1 MVWKLYNTSSNEK
14 DQKDKTVSIL
24 HLEDQEDDSF
34 LVKYIISKEFNSF
47 YYYYVDGEKDFIKI
61 LEENKIDVILSDYE
75 IPGFSGI
82 EALDIAK
89 KNYPY
94 IPFIFVTGK
103 MGEDAAIE
111 SLLKGATDYVLKS
124 KLERL
129 IPAIKRVLNEAE
141 LIKNKIAADKALLES
156 EEKYRKLIE
165 NISDVIFE
173 VNDEGIITYISPVVS
188 IFLGYLPEEVIGK
201 NFIDFVYEDEKQSII
216 KRFTDLREEKD
227 INNEYRLISKGGELF
242 WVRLSTKAIFEG
254 NVFKG
259 GSGTIIDINKRKQAE
274 ETLVK
279 ERRLFE
285 EDMLS
290 AKEKAEAGD
299 RLKTAFIRNISHE
312 IRTPLNGIIGFG
324 QLMAD
329 PAITQEEKE
338 EYLSMLTESTDRL
351 INSVTNIID
360 ISLIVS
366 GTQEVRKKTVELR
379 KILDEAYQKFHKRCL
394 QKNLD
399 FSIQIQTANNE
410 LQLDTDPELL
420 KKVLNYLIDNAIK
433 FTQKGSMIIGLT
445 EKENTFELL
454 VKDTGIGI
462 NPEEQQTI
470 FDHFMQKDISTT
482 RDFEGSGLGLSIAKG
497 LVELLGGNIWVESKK
512 GEGSTFFFTLPIENK

>member
-1 MVWKLYNTSSNEK
+1 
-14 DQKDKTVSIL
+14 
-24 HLEDQEDDSF
+24 
-34 LVKYIISKEFNSF
+34 
-47 YYYYVDGEKDFIKI
+47 
-61 LEENKIDVILSDYE
+61 
-75 IPGFSGI
+75 
-82 EALDIAK
+82 
-89 KNYPY
+89 
-94 IPFIFVTGK
+94 
-103 MGEDAAIE
+103 
-111 SLLKGATDYVLKS
+111 
-124 KLERL
+124 
-129 IPAIKRVLNEAE
+129 
-141 LIKNKIAADKALLES
+141 
-156 EEKYRKLIE
+156 
-165 NISDVIFE
+165 
-173 VNDEGIITYISPVVS
+173 
-188 IFLGYLPEEVIGK
+188 
-201 NFIDFVYEDEKQSII
+201 
-216 KRFTDLREEKD
+216 
-227 INNEYRLISKGGELF
+227 
-242 WVRLSTKAIFEG
+242 
-254 NVFKG
+254 
-259 GSGTIIDINKRKQAE
+259 
-274 ETLVK
+274 
-279 ERRLFE
+279 
-285 EDMLS
+285 
-290 AKEKAEAGD
+290 
-299 RLKTAFIRNISHE
+299 
-312 IRTPLNGIIGFG
+312 
-324 QLMAD
+324 LMAD